1 MRPRTGDSMVLSSLR
16 VRRPASSAL
25 SSPESCA
32 ASSCRESCSSVA
44 SASPCLTPSP
54 ASTRTSSI
62 LTPSGRKTSSVS
74 ALSSLPLPVMVAS
87 TSPRAM
93 VQVSGRLSSVALLRA
108 AKKEA
113 PTSAMA
119 RTQTPR
125 TSGQRRRAFFR
136 VFIRQTSYLFPGRA
150 YPDSATSIQP
160 QPAAAAGRGGSVPP
174 VEVELRLRGDDR
186 HDACARTVI

>member
-93 VQVSGRLSSVALLRA
+93 MQVSGRLSYTYIYSGGEERGADQRDGQDA
-108 AKKEA
+108 N
-113 PTSAMA
+113 
-119 RTQTPR
+119 PR
-125 TSGQRRRAFFR
+125 TSVQRRRAFFR

-160 QPAAAAGRGGSVPP
+160 QPAAAAGRGGSVPR
-174 VEVELRLRGDDR
+174 LRLN
-186 HDACARTVI
+186 